1 MFKQF
6 ASFVLSFVLSL
17 SFEIYK
23 SVLSHLD
30 IILVS
35 TFHAGDCGLVILCI
49 EAFVDERAEDSE
61 EPVLAAGT
69 DDAAAAAEDEY
80 SKENED
86 RISANKA
93 PHNSH
98 DLFGVD

>member
-6 ASFVLSFVLSL
+6 ASFFVLSL
-17 SFEIYK
+17 SFEVYK
-23 SVLSHLD
+23 GVLSHLD

-35 TFHAGDCGLVILCI
+35 TFHVGGFGLVVLCI

-69 DDAAAAAEDEY
+69 DNAGAAAHDEC
-80 SKENED
+80 SKE
-86 RISANKA
+86 
-93 PHNSH
+93 H
-98 DLFGVD
+98 

>member
-23 SVLSHLD
+23 GVLSHLD

-35 TFHAGDCGLVILCI
+35 TFHAGDFGLVIFCI
-49 EAFVDERAEDSE
+49 KAFVDERAEDSE

-69 DDAAAAAEDEY
+69 DNAGAAADGEY
-80 SKENED
+80 SNEEED
-86 RISANKA
+86 HISANKA
-93 PHNSH
+93 
-98 DLFGVD
+98 